1 MLLQCCFAVRFQS
14 FRVKRAC
21 LVVLLSAA
29 SAFFSYQVFTFQ
41 EDFVVS
47 VAALVSE
54 EICSFERC
62 VQRVLQ

>member
-1 MLLQCCFAVRFQS
+1 M
-14 FRVKRAC
+14 
-21 LVVLLSAA
+21 VLLSAA